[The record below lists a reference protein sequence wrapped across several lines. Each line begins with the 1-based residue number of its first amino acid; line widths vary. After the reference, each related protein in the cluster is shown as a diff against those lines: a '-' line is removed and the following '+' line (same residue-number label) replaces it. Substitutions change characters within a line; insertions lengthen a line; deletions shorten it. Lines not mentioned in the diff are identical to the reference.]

1 MKFKTINPATE
12 EEIQEF
18 ETMPK
23 KQVMQIL
30 NEVNEAYLL
39 WKDVPVSKKAVYFRK
54 LCAILRKNKEQY
66 ARTITKEMGKPIKDS
81 RSEVEKCA
89 FCCDVYADNAIAWMQ
104 DDVKIVDG
112 KDHRVILQP
121 LGVILAIMPWNF
133 PFWQA
138 FRFAIPTLLVGN
150 AGILKHA
157 SNVSECALAIEEAFM
172 EAAFP
177 KNVFRTVIADHESVA
192 EVIASPFVHG
202 VSLTGST
209 QAGKKIAEAAGKHL
223 RHMVMELGGSD
234 PFIVLKDA
242 DVELAAKMA
251 VVGRFINNG
260 QSCIAAKRFIVH
272 ESLVSEFSRLFAEKA
287 SALVVGDPTDEKT
300 NLGPLVNKQALE
312 SIEKQVQDAIK
323 KGATVLTGAKRL
335 GEVGYYYAPTV
346 IMDTTPDMEIVTN
359 ETFGPIA
366 AIIVFNEEE
375 DAIAIANDIPYGLGA
390 SIWTKDLERAK

>member
-1 MKFKTINPATE
+1 
-12 EEIQEF
+12 
-18 ETMPK
+18 
-23 KQVMQIL
+23 
-30 NEVNEAYLL
+30 
-39 WKDVPVSKKAVYFRK
+39 
-54 LCAILRKNKEQY
+54 
-66 ARTITKEMGKPIKDS
+66 
-81 RSEVEKCA
+81 
-89 FCCDVYADNAIAWMQ
+89 
-104 DDVKIVDG
+104 
-112 KDHRVILQP
+112 
-121 LGVILAIMPWNF
+121 MPWNF

-138 FRFAIPTLLVGN
+138 FRFAIPTLLVGI
-150 AGILKHA
+150 ACILKHA